1 MTDVLQQ
8 ALYGLTTGSIYA
20 LVALGFSL
28 VFQTTALLSFAHPQ
42 LMMLGGMVGYT
53 ILARFNAPF
62 VLAAAGAALFSGLI
76 SVLIDLAILRPMRW
90 RRATEN
96 NLVVVTIG
104 VGIIL
109 MSLAMLVWGPYS
121 LPYPN
126 ADKPVS
132 FAAAGLIFEQK
143 SIAIWIAV
151 VATLL
156 VFQIF
161 LRRSR
166 LGLAMRAG
174 AVDSATAELVGI
186 PIRWV
191 IALSFA
197 LSGALAGLAGALIGS
212 LYYASFDMG
221 ATGLKSLCAA
231 VIGGF
236 GNLPGAVL
244 GGLLLGV
251 FESFMTTHVAA
262 QLTDTF
268 IYGLLILLLLVRPQG
283 LLGAVQRKV

>member
-8 ALYGLTTGSIYA
+8 IVYGLTTGSIYA
-20 LVALGFSL
+20 LIALGFSL

-42 LMMLGGMVGYT
+42 LMMLGGMMGYS
-53 ILARFNAPF
+53 ILARLNLPF
-62 VLAAAGAALFSGLI
+62 VVAASGAAVFSALV
-76 SVLIDLAILRPMRW
+76 SVLVDLMILRPMRW
-90 RRATEN
+90 RQASEN
-96 NLVVVTIG
+96 NLIVVTIG
-104 VGIIL
+104 IGIIL
-109 MSLAMLVWGPYS
+109 MSSAMLLWGPYS
-121 LPYPN
+121 MPYPH
-126 ADKPVS
+126 
-132 FAAAGLIFEQK
+132 AAGAASFSVAGLVFEEK
-143 SIAIWIAV
+143 SIAIWVTV
-151 VATLL
+151 VAALML
-156 VFQIF
+156 FQWF

-174 AVDSATAELVGI
+174 AADPATAELVGI
-186 PIRWV
+186 PIRWMV
-191 IALSFA
+191 ALSFA

-221 ATGLKSLCAA
+221 TAGLKSLCAA

-268 IYGLLILLLLVRPQG
+268 IFGLLIVFLLIRPQG